1 MTDILWLGAAGADQV
16 DAVGGKAARLSSLV
30 GQGLPVPTGFAVTT
44 DAYARFFA
52 LNDLD
57 SKSAAAERAADLDK
71 AADALRDAIIAG
83 ALPDEIA
90 AQIRRA
96 YAVLGEDCAVAVR
109 SSGTAEDLADASFA
123 GIYAT
128 ELNIRGI
135 DALLDAVRRC
145 WASMWTAGAIKYRRD
160 LGAEGPPPRIA
171 VLVQEMIPAD
181 VAGVAFI
188 GNPLTARADEIVVNA
203 SWGLGES
210 VVSGAVEP
218 DEFVLDLDS
227 LKVKHR
233 RQGAKE
239 TRIDGTREG
248 SGVEAA
254 SGSPDGYC
262 LSDAQLRE
270 LGELSRKVSRMAGG
284 LPQDIEWAIS
294 GDTLSLLQARPV
306 TGVAFTWNEDLDRWQ
321 SAPEDDQAIWTRAFA
336 DEFWNGGVTPLFYSV
351 RGQEADLAHRAAWRS
366 WKVKGGDVIRRWKYF
381 GGTIYYN
388 SAIDET
394 FVSQLYPTWLRPG
407 ALGYVHPSRRDQVL
421 NAPFSWF
428 PLLRA
433 FLRVQFRQPRR
444 SLGRWIGSSYAL
456 IAAQTEAARGPGSEA
471 LQALSD
477 DQLKRQTDRQIEV
490 FVEALDLQLTGNYLY
505 LLPALTLLGLVMAKW
520 YKGDNAFA
528 MQDIISG
535 LPKRNVIAEENTD
548 LHEMVLALRQSP
560 RLLALF
566 EQHRGADFLRQ
577 LPASDEGRAFLA
589 RYEAFQARYGHRGH
603 QDRDI
608 YFARRSEDVMINDR
622 ALRLLLTV
630 GGGEHPHLVE
640 ERLVARREQAT
651 REVEERIRDL
661 PWGRLKLA
669 TFRRLLSTI
678 HEHLIL
684 REDTRDHSDRI
695 TMSKK
700 RCLAEIGRR
709 LVERGVLERERDYF
723 FLSKQ
728 ELFDLLDG
736 DDRIALARSKVRSRG
751 DVFDRF
757 LAQDAIPP
765 LYLKGDRPLAEPSGD
780 AAGDGLSGTPINRGS
795 YSGPARVVPSLDQIG
810 RIVEGDI
817 LVCTATD
824 PGWSPVFL
832 VIKGLVMETGGLLS
846 HGSSLAR
853 EYGIPAIAL
862 PGAMKLIEDGATI
875 TVDGDA
881 GTITIVP
888 AGAAVAGGQETLS
901 ATP

>member
-1 MTDILWLGAAGADQV
+1 MNHILWLGAEGGDQV
-16 DAVGGKAARLSSLV
+16 DTAGSKAARLSLLV
-30 GQGLPVPTGFAVTT
+30 GQGLPVPAGFAVTT
-44 DAYARFFA
+44 EAYARFFA
-52 LNDLD
+52 QHDLD
-57 SKSAAAERAADLDK
+57 GMSAAAEHAADLD
-71 AADALRDAIIAG
+71 AAAGALRSAIMAA

-90 AQIRRA
+90 AQIRQA
-96 YAVLGEDCAVAVR
+96 YSVLGQDCAVAVR

-135 DALLDAVRRC
+135 DPLLDAVRGC

-171 VLVQEMIPAD
+171 VLVQEMVPAD

-218 DEFVLDLDS
+218 DEFILDLET
-227 LKVKHR
+227 LKVKR
-233 RQGAKE
+233 RRLGAKE
-239 TRIDGTREG
+239 TRIVGVQEG
-248 SGVEAA
+248 SGIA
-254 SGSPDGYC
+254 SVSGTTDGYC

-284 LPQDIEWAIS
+284 LPQDIEWAIA
-294 GDTLSLLQARPV
+294 GGRLSLLQARPV

-321 SAPEDDQAIWTRAFA
+321 TAPEDDEAIWTRAFA

-351 RGQEADLAHRAAWRS
+351 RGQEADQAHRAAWRS
-366 WKVKGGDVIRRWKYF
+366 WKVKGGEVIRRWKYF

-394 FVSQLYPTWLRPG
+394 FVSQLYPKWLRPG
-407 ALGYVHPSRRDQVL
+407 ALGYVHPSRREQVL
-421 NAPFSWF
+421 NAPFSWV

-456 IAAQTEAARGPGSEA
+456 IAAQAEAARGPGNEA
-471 LQALSD
+471 LHALSD

-560 RLLALF
+560 HLLALF
-566 EQHRGADFLRQ
+566 ERHEGADFLRQ
-577 LPASDEGRAFLA
+577 LPLSAEGRAFLA
-589 RYEAFQARYGHRGH
+589 RYDAFQARYGHRGH

-608 YFARRSEDVMINDR
+608 YFARRSEEVMINDR
-622 ALRLLLTV
+622 ALRLLLKV

-640 ERLVARREQAT
+640 ERLSARRQEAT
-651 REVEERIRDL
+651 RDVEDRIRRL

-669 TFRRLLSTI
+669 AFRRLLSTI

-709 LVERGVLERERDYF
+709 LVERGILEGGRDYF
-723 FLSKQ
+723 FLAKQ

-736 DDRIALARSKVRSRG
+736 DDRIALARSKVRARA

-757 LAQDAIPP
+757 LAQAAAPP
-765 LYLKGDRPLAEPSGD
+765 LYLKGDLPLAEPSGEVT
-780 AAGDGLSGTPINRGS
+780 GDGLSGTPINRGT
-795 YSGPARVVPSLDQIG
+795 YTGPARVVASLDQIG

-817 LVCTATD
+817 LICTATD

-862 PGAMKLIEDGATI
+862 PRAMKLIEDGTMI

-881 GTITIVP
+881 GTICARP
-888 AGAAVAGGQETLS
+888 AGMAAAAEQTQSV
-901 ATP
+901 